1 MVVGARLLGAFI
13 SDIRNQYLLWLRA
26 HSKLII
32 FVSLGSGGKCAKPY
46 Y

>member
-1 MVVGARLLGAFI
+1 MVVGASLLGAFI

-32 FVSLGSGGKCAKPY
+32 FISLWSGGRCAKPY